1 MPISVFS
8 SRSSPTLLPSKYP
21 PIPPGQPPII
31 APRPPPSSPPQ
42 IPSPTTLSFIF
53 FLPKNF
59 CCFALIPPFLS
70 LLPPLS
76 LAAFFIGSFLLPSL
90 SRSRKSGF
98 AFLASRTSSLIFV
111 SMTSFINFNL
121 WNSSLSRAEL
131 NPDFLIAS
139 ILFSISLED
148 RTSC

>member
-1 MPISVFS
+1 MCGSTLS
-8 SRSSPTLLPSKYP
+8 SMSSPTLLPSKYP
-21 PIPPGQPPII
+21 APIPKGPAPSNPASP
-31 APRPPPSSPPQ
+31 APRPPIFQPSL
-42 IPSPTTLSFIF
+42 TVLLSSY
-53 FLPKNF
+53 L
-59 CCFALIPPFLS
+59 LYLS
-70 LLPPLS
+70 LR
-76 LAAFFIGSFLLPSL
+76 AFFIGSFLLPFL
-90 SRSRKSGF
+90 LKSRKSGF